1 MLDQE
6 AIQEQLTLLR
16 AHRRTLAHYLKQR
29 ALHGKEYEPP
39 SVAHGIVEARE
50 EIQRIKTLLR
60 ENGVMVEDEPSDLTN
75 EIRAHE
81 EEVVR
86 LESLPIT
93 VKQLRVL
100 YVEDVEHYAEQYI
113 KVLQAHFG
121 ADQVK
126 HVKTARRALT
136 ELNDRP
142 PDVLVADL
150 HIPSGPDYIIPP
162 ETAEL
167 PRIGGDYAY
176 GADICAVALHKGI
189 PVIALSTAP
198 VRHPVREPIEQ
209 SRRKYGGTVYHLYK
223 NNFLD
228 KTELISSI
236 LQSYEAPSEVEQI
249 TKELRYWLEEQW
261 LDAPDVAARL
271 AVLNVVQMALES
283 ASQPTRAMIQTSPT
297 GEFIQKWLKTHSPG
311 SEEERVIL
319 EKIEQLLSNDTS
331 DFTDKSLAP
340 G

>member
-1 MLDQE
+1 VALTKQE
-6 AIQEQLTLLR
+6 IEEQI
-16 AHRRTLAHYLKQR
+16 AHER
-29 ALHGKEYEPP
+29 ALIRELVRRRRILETQAAKTGTN
-39 SVAHGIVEARE
+39 ARPE
-50 EIQRIKTLLR
+50 VLTE
-60 ENGVMVEDEPSDLTN
+60 MSDLTN

-81 EEVVR
+81 EEIAR

-100 YVEDVEHYAEQYI
+100 YVEDVEHYTEQYM

-121 ADQVK
+121 VDQVK

-136 ELNDRP
+136 ELHDRP

-150 HIPSGPDYIIPP
+150 HIPPGPDYVIPP
-162 ETAEL
+162 EAAEL

-209 SRRKYGGTVYHLYK
+209 SRRTYGGTVYHLYK
-223 NNFLD
+223 NNFPD

-236 LQSYEAPSEVEQI
+236 LQSCEALSEVEQL
-249 TKELRYWLEEQW
+249 TKELRYWLDEQW
-261 LDAPDVAARL
+261 LDAADVSARL
-271 AVLNVVQMALES
+271 AMLNIVQMALEG
-283 ASQPTRAMIQTSPT
+283 ASQPARALIQTSPL
-297 GEFIQKWLKTHSPG
+297 GEFIQNWLKTHSPG
-311 SEEERVIL
+311 SEEERLIH
-319 EKIEQLLSNDTS
+319 EKIQQLLSDGTS
-331 DFTDKSLAP
+331 DFTDKRLAP

>member
-1 MLDQE
+1 VALTKQE
-6 AIQEQLTLLR
+6 IEEQITHEKELIRVLV
-16 AHRRTLAHYLKQR
+16 RRKRVL
-29 ALHGKEYEPP
+29 
-39 SVAHGIVEARE
+39 
-50 EIQRIKTLLR
+50 EIQAAQTGNNVRPEVLT
-60 ENGVMVEDEPSDLTN
+60 EMSDLTN
-75 EIRAHE
+75 EIHAHE
-81 EEVVR
+81 EELVR

-100 YVEDVEHYAEQYI
+100 YVEDLEHYAEQYM

-121 ADQVK
+121 VDQVK

-150 HIPSGPDYIIPP
+150 HIPPGPDYVIPP
-162 ETAEL
+162 ETAGL

-176 GADICAVALHKGI
+176 GADICAVALHRGI
-189 PVIALSTAP
+189 PVVALSTAP

-223 NNFLD
+223 NNFPD
-228 KTELISSI
+228 KTQLISSI
-236 LQSYEAPSEVEQI
+236 LESYEALSEVEQI
-249 TKELRYWLEEQW
+249 AKELRYWLEEQW
-261 LDAPDVAARL
+261 LDAPDASARL
-271 AVLNVVQMALES
+271 AILNVVQMALES
-283 ASQPTRAMIQTSPT
+283 ASQPTRATIQNSPI
-297 GEFIQKWLKTHSPG
+297 GEFIQNWLKTHSAG
-311 SEEERVIL
+311 SEEERLIL
-319 EKIEQLLSNDTS
+319 EKIQQLISDDTS